1 MIATRSSRDVTRV
14 LNPNAEQN
22 GRLVWNTGYLGQR
35 CGARPAAPDDLFPD
49 AYFVEQGP
57 AVVLPPHFH
66 RENEF
71 QVVLLGDGTFG
82 NEPVRAFS
90 LHYAGAYTPYGPI
103 TAGAA
108 GIGYMTL
115 RARYDPGA
123 RTMPMALDELR
134 AAGRAP
140 RDFVSDELAVEPA
153 PGAAAPACVTVFAPQ
168 PDGLAAWLYTIPP
181 GGTAT
186 GPDPR
191 GGGGQFWVVL
201 DGEMHGAGATALP
214 PRSCVFVSADE
225 AAHHAAATTAGPL
238 AVLAVQ
244 FPVEP

>member
-1 MIATRSSRDVTRV
+1 MIALRSSRDVTRV
-14 LNPNAEQN
+14 LNPNAEKS

-71 QVVLLGDGTFG
+71 QAVLLGSGTFG
-82 NEPVRAFS
+82 NEAVRAFS

-103 TAGAA
+103 TAGAD
-108 GIGYMTL
+108 GIGYMTM

-123 RTMPMALDELR
+123 RTMPFALDELR

-140 RDFVSDELAVEPA
+140 RDFVSEELPVALA
-153 PGAAAPACVTVFAPQ
+153 PGATAPECVTVFEQQ
-168 PDGLAAWLYTIPP
+168 PDGLGAWLYKLPP
-181 GGTAT
+181 GTAAT
-186 GPDPR
+186 GPDPA

-201 DGEMHGAGATALP
+201 DGELRSGDGTSLP

-225 AAHHAAATTAGPL
+225 VAQRVEASAAPL
-238 AVLAVQ
+238 ALLAVQ
-244 FPVEP
+244 FPVAA